1 MAANSNVVDELVVRL
16 VLDASEYKKVD
27 KEIDK
32 LATTTERKAKRTDND
47 RIKRTKEST
56 AAVKQF
62 AGSLKSLA
70 LTIGGV
76 LGVAGGVTGLIGAVV
91 SLTNFETGLRRATVS
106 TGLSNRE
113 MQAWGS
119 AARRL
124 GADAQAGAAAIADL
138 AKEQKQFNL
147 TGNAPTMQA
156 LARMGVRVGPN
167 SNIQDVLAQAQQVYR
182 NAAPGQKGQIEAGLA
197 AQGVSNDLILLIK
210 SEKDVREEFAKS
222 FAESSEENRE
232 ALDKVTSALES
243 VKNAGI
249 QLAAT
254 LVDTFQP
261 EIEAISKWMH
271 EASTNTEAM
280 SGAASGLRTAFTKT
294 GETIDVV
301 VFGFQSLYRGMQAVV
316 DWIDQKFGK
325 LFGGGTGQVKGALAI
340 VGAAVAD
347 AWRQLVTDARRE
359 GAAPVGTVT
368 GTAGGVK
375 LTPSAAARVA
385 AGELGGKPATGSN
398 APATGGAGRGARPS
412 AQDVMQYLVGQGL
425 TVQQAAAVAANIDRE
440 SSFNPAAFNAA
451 GGGQGAQGLAQWR
464 GARINAF
471 RQRFGVNPTQATW
484 QQQLDFMMSD
494 PYERRLLNRSLAG
507 PGGAADLGANFS
519 RVFEGHGKVRE
530 DARRGELAMQFAQN
544 FNPATGSTGGPQIAI
559 NGPVTVQANNPAEFI
574 GSIQRL
580 PSTGNYNSAVR

>member
-1 MAANSNVVDELVVRL
+1 MAANQNVVDELVVKIT
-16 VLDASEYKKVD
+16 LDASEYKKVD
-27 KEIDK
+27 AQVDK
-32 LATTTERKAKRTDND
+32 LTSTTERKAKRTDND

-156 LARMGVRVGPN
+156 LARLGVRVGPE
-167 SNIQDVLAQAQQVYR
+167 SNIQDVLAQAQQIYR
-182 NAAPGQKGQIEAGLA
+182 GAAPGQKQQIESGLA

-210 SEKDVREEFAKS
+210 SEKDVREAFTQS
-222 FAESSEENRE
+222 YAESSEENRK
-232 ALDKVTSALES
+232 ALDNVTGALES
-243 VKNAGI
+243 VRNAGI
-249 QLAAT
+249 QLAST

-261 EIEAISKWMH
+261 EIEGFAKWVG
-271 EASTNTEAM
+271 EAAKNSESMA
-280 SGAASGLRTAFTKT
+280 GAAGGLRMAFTKV

-301 VFGFQSLYRGMQAVV
+301 VFGFQSLYQGMKAII
-316 DWIDQKFGK
+316 DWIDQKFGA
-325 LFGGGTGQVKGALAI
+325 LFGGGKGQVKGALAT
-340 VGAAVAD
+340 VGDAIADTWSQLVAD
-347 AWRQLVTDARRE
+347 ARRS
-359 GAAPVGTVT
+359 GGAPVGAVT

-375 LTPSAAARVA
+375 LTPSAQARVA
-385 AGELGGKPATGSN
+385 AGELNGGN
-398 APATGGAGRGARPS
+398 APTTGGAGRSARPT

-425 TVQQAAAVAANIDRE
+425 TVPQAAAVAANIQGE
-440 SSFNPAAFNAA
+440 SGFNPAAFNPA
-451 GGGQGAQGLAQWR
+451 GGGQGAMGLAQWR

-484 QQQLDFMMSD
+484 QQQVDFMMTD
-494 PYERRLLNRSLAG
+494 PYERRLLNRSLSG
-507 PGGAADLGANFS
+507 PGGAADLGATFS
-519 RVFEGHGKVRE
+519 RVFEGHGNMAE
-530 DARRGELAMQFAQN
+530 DLRRGQRAQQLERN
-544 FNPATGSTGGPQIAI
+544 FNPATGGAGGPQIAI
-559 NGPVTVQANNPAEFI
+559 NGPVTVQANNPGEFI
-574 GSIQRL
+574 GGIQRV
-580 PSTGNYNSAVR
+580 SNVQNYNAAVR